1 MNFSEMTDEQIN
13 ELVITALVKNG
24 VFTDDYREVSHRE
37 YVSCGWNWGR
47 GTETGMTGRDG
58 NLFISHQNGR
68 KLDYCNSWTDAG
80 PIIEKHRIAIKPV
93 ALYVGGYRW
102 FASVGEDDL
111 AIKAADHN
119 PLRAAMIVFLM
130 MQEGA

>member
-1 MNFSEMTDEQIN
+1 MNYTEMSDAQIN
-13 ELVITALVKNG
+13 DAVAIARGSLIRKGKALSLYQVEG
-24 VFTDDYREVSHRE
+24 ADLCTD
-37 YVSCGWNWGR
+37 
-47 GTETGMTGRDG
+47 
-58 NLFISHQNGR
+58 F
-68 KLDYCNSWTDAG
+68 CNSWADAG

-111 AIKAADHN
+111 AIKAADQN

-130 MQEGA
+130 MQEAK

>member
-13 ELVITALVKNG
+13 EMVITALVKNG

-37 YVSCGWNWGR
+37 YVSDGWNWGR

-58 NLFISHQNGR
+58 NLFISHQNGH

-80 PIIEKHRIAIKPV
+80 PIIERERITITSALRRDWWDAIDI
-93 ALYVGGYRW
+93 
-102 FASVGEDDL
+102 S
-111 AIKAADHN
+111 ADIEVRHVN